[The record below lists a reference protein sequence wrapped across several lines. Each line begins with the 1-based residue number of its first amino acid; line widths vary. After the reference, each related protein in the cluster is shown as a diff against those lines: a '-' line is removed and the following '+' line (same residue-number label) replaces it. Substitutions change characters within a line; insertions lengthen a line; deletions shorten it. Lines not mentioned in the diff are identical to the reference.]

1 MSVVKKFGT
10 LKVVRMRVGEREE
23 EEEDE
28 ATMIDQI
35 FSNTVGENERR

>member
-1 MSVVKKFGT
+1 MGAVKKFGT
-10 LKVVRMRVGEREE
+10 LKVVGMRVGEREE

-28 ATMIDQI
+28 AAMIDQI